1 MSELTDDQL
10 DGLFRKSAE
19 EFDPPFDPTAWQDM
33 KSRLDTNDRTVP
45 GKTPLWKNILRWGL
59 VLGLFLF
66 LLTGSLYTYRRVT
79 KDNDSSSVVAVILP
93 PLAAGPESNKTQPRP
108 GRAVES
114 RVLKND
120 SAQTTPDGTEA
131 REAKPGP
138 QSTSP
143 KQSVNDLA
151 DTNGQPES
159 RNPTKSSVETV
170 NKVTPTTPNATGE
183 EKIAYGLKLDR
194 TDTDR
199 ATNVHDR
206 GVPSKSVLARA
217 ARTKMAR
224 QRTGT
229 LAMERLLN
237 RKQTN
242 VRRTDRAVT
251 PVASN
256 DPTLVSG
263 ASVGKPPFRRNR
275 EPVTGTSAN
284 TTENTNQPNGVQA
297 EAAGLSVINEL
308 AIRPAKWPKNLP
320 FTGRDWVEKPQP
332 DTVAQRVNT
341 ASPVQRGLS
350 IRFAVAPDL
359 SSVGLKNFTRP
370 GTNVGVY
377 LEYRLASRW
386 SVQAGIIQSTKIY
399 SALGSEYTA
408 PQGTWNNG
416 GTIVKPLS
424 IDGQCTMF
432 DIPINI
438 RYDFSLRP
446 RTSGLPPSR
455 WFVSG
460 GVTSYYIKK
469 EDYTFNYP
477 PHTYNVKKEASYS
490 TGGYGLSQ
498 LNLSVGYERALTK
511 RLSWQV
517 EPFIKMP
524 LKGVG
529 FFKIDLLSTGTFF
542 SIRYKL

>member
-45 GKTPLWKNILRWGL
+45 GETPLWKNILRWGM
-59 VLGLFLF
+59 VVGLFLF

-79 KDNDSSSVVAVILP
+79 KGSDSASVVAITLP
-93 PLAAGPESNKTQPRP
+93 PLAVSPELNKTQPRL

-114 RVLKND
+114 RVLKTD
-120 SAQTTPDGTEA
+120 SAQTTSDGTEA
-131 REAKPGP
+131 WKAKPVP

-143 KQSVNDLA
+143 KQSVNDLT
-151 DTNGQPES
+151 DTNGRPES
-159 RNPTKSSVETV
+159 RNPTKSSVEAV
-170 NKVTPTTPNATGE
+170 KKVTSTTPNATAE
-183 EKIAYGLKLDR
+183 EKVAYGLKPDR
-194 TDTDR
+194 TDMDR
-199 ATNVHDR
+199 AINVRDR
-206 GVPSKSVLARA
+206 GVPSEDVVGGAV
-217 ARTKMAR
+217 RTKMVR
-224 QRTGT
+224 QRIGT
-229 LAMERLLN
+229 LATERLLN
-237 RKQTN
+237 RNQTK
-242 VRRTDRAVT
+242 VRRTDRGVT

-256 DPTLVSG
+256 DPTMIFG
-263 ASVGKPPFRRNR
+263 ASISKQPFRRSR
-275 EPVTGTSAN
+275 EPVAKITN
-284 TTENTNQPNGVQA
+284 TAENTNQPNGVQA

-308 AIRPAKWPKNLP
+308 AIRLAKWPNPLP
-320 FTGRDWVEKPQP
+320 FTGREWVEKPQP
-332 DTVAQRVNT
+332 DTVAQQVKP

-386 SVQAGIIQSTKIY
+386 SVQAGVIQSTKIY

-455 WFVSG
+455 WFISS

-517 EPFIKMP
+517 EPFMKVP